1 MRIRFSLLNAQGLVT
16 KFTNKLHSHE
26 LRLIFSQSDFIL
38 LTETWA
44 SDIANLSVDGF
55 ILIQLNRAEKKNT
68 TKRNSGGIAMYIR
81 QSFYQYCTLIEKDS
95 DDIIW
100 IRIKGRLL
108 NLSHDLYL
116 CLCYIIPSSSSR
128 EALVEMDV
136 LDRITNFILKI
147 ANETND
153 SYNILIC
160 GDFNSRI
167 GNEKDYVIF
176 DNDANIDIFPIDYE
190 TDEVMP
196 RSSQDKIINANGRKL
211 LDFCRLNTLRIANGR
226 LGSDRGV
233 GKYTYVGSTG
243 RSVIDYVIASPNLL
257 NTISTFHVGEP
268 NILSDHCLI
277 DFSMISRNSINELVD
292 VSENV
297 PFENVKKKYAWNEGR
312 AGEYHINL
320 QEEENALRDLSS
332 HLSQVTNFDQ
342 IDENLTN
349 FTLLME
355 KVCDPLF
362 SRKVHSTSDFENIG
376 TDQPSNQPWF
386 DDDCRRFRTLFY
398 STLNFYRVD
407 KSHDNQTSLVN
418 ARSKYKKILR
428 QKRYNYMKKKK
439 NM

>member
-1 MRIRFSLLNAQGLVT
+1 M
-16 KFTNKLHSHE
+16 
-26 LRLIFSQSDFIL
+26 
-38 LTETWA
+38 
-44 SDIANLSVDGF
+44 
-55 ILIQLNRAEKKNT
+55 
-68 TKRNSGGIAMYIR
+68 
-81 QSFYQYCTLIEKDS
+81 
-95 DDIIW
+95 
-100 IRIKGRLL
+100 
-108 NLSHDLYL
+108 
-116 CLCYIIPSSSSR
+116 
-128 EALVEMDV
+128 
-136 LDRITNFILKI
+136 
-147 ANETND
+147 
-153 SYNILIC
+153 
-160 GDFNSRI
+160 
-167 GNEKDYVIF
+167 
-176 DNDANIDIFPIDYE
+176 
-190 TDEVMP
+190 
-196 RSSQDKIINANGRKL
+196 
-211 LDFCRLNTLRIANGR
+211 
-226 LGSDRGV
+226 
-233 GKYTYVGSTG
+233 
-243 RSVIDYVIASPNLL
+243 
-257 NTISTFHVGEP
+257 NTISPFHVGEP

-362 SRKVHSTSDFENIG
+362 SRKVHSTSDFENID

-407 KSHDNQTSLVN
+407 KSHDNQTRLVN

-428 QKRYNYMKKKK
+428 QKRYNYMKEKTCKLLVSKSK
-439 NM
+439 NVSIGNYLNKPLI